1 MAKLLFGDGRSDKGN
16 CTAGRVES
24 HGYQGLPKGSVRK
37 GYLRNQGVVG
47 RTARDRLYKKDGD
60 LLPRGGGRDARRTVA
75 GTAALRSPSTNG
87 LCGEGGKKGYS
98 SDARLDGC
106 VAAEAAPFQTRAHT
120 RKRENRDD
128 DVDPNRT
135 DVGGRREAAAGYRG
149 AEGDVSQGVF

>member
-37 GYLRNQGVVG
+37 GYLRNQGGVG

-60 LLPRGGGRDARRTVA
+60 LLPRGRRRDARRTV
-75 GTAALRSPSTNG
+75 GRTAALRSPSTNR
-87 LCGEGGKKGYS
+87 LCWDSGAQGYS

-106 VAAEAAPFQTRAHT
+106 V
-120 RKRENRDD
+120 
-128 DVDPNRT
+128 
-135 DVGGRREAAAGYRG
+135 
-149 AEGDVSQGVF
+149 